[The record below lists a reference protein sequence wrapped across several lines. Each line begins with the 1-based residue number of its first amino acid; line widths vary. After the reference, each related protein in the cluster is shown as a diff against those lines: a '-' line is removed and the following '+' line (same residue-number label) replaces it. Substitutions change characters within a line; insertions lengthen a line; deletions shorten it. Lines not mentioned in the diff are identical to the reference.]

1 MPGSPVNR
9 KTKSICPVCGSPG
22 EFEQSLHVLGGSDPK
37 SYDYH
42 RCHECGLLYQQPMPS
57 AGEIAG
63 FYPDTYAVYSEPT
76 RTEFSERERRTL
88 RKMGYQ
94 LPAGKDSTKLST
106 RLRGAKPVPSVIPFV
121 AGGRVLD
128 IGCANGEYLLRLKSI
143 GWHCQGV
150 EFNPKAVAVARSHGL
165 DVFSGGLLEAG
176 FEADSFDFVT
186 SNHHLE
192 HEPDPC
198 KIMAEIVRVTRPGGV
213 VLIRTPNNAAL
224 GRRWFGEYWYP
235 NGVPGHLLMFSD
247 KSLHTLAAKY
257 GLVLR
262 QRYQPVEYKFVLKS
276 IDLRSNSYYDGKSYG
291 KLKKWLAK
299 LYIPAARM
307 AGQGDE
313 LFYVYTKPAS

>member
-1 MPGSPVNR
+1 MNQ
-9 KTKSICPVCGSPG
+9 KTNSVCPVCGSSG
-22 EFEQSLHVLGGSDPK
+22 EYEQSMRVVDGSNPK
-37 SYDYH
+37 AYDYH

-76 RTEFSERERRTL
+76 RTEFDERERKTL

-94 LPAGKDSTKLST
+94 LPAGKDANKLST
-106 RLRGAKPVPSVIPFV
+106 RLRGAKPVSNVIPFI

-150 EFNPKAVAVARSHGL
+150 EFNPQAVAVARSHGL
-165 DVFSGGLLEAG
+165 DVFLGDLLQAG

-224 GRRWFGEYWYP
+224 GRRWFGEYWFP

-247 KSLHTLAAKY
+247 KSLHTLATKY

-276 IDLRSNSYYDGKSYG
+276 LDLKSNTYHDGKSYG
-291 KLKKWLAK
+291 KLQKWLAK
-299 LYIPAARM
+299 LYIPAARLV
-307 AGQGDE
+307 GQGDE
-313 LFYVYTKPAS
+313 LFSIYTKPAS